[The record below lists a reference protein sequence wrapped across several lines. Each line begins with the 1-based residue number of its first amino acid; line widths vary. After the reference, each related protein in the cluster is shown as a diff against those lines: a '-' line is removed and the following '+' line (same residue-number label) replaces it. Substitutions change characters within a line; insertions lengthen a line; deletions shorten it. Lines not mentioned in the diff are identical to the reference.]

1 MSFCILR
8 IYEAKIHIEKQ
19 EAGELVI
26 FKAMKN
32 RLRNAIAIAI
42 LPQIALVL
50 WFRQHPGFIETWY
63 SKGVYLHISA
73 FFRRLYGWIPFSVG
87 DCLYALLLIYAIW
100 YLVRNRR
107 KIRLKPLEF
116 LRNATMVLSVGYFT
130 FHLMW
135 GLNYY
140 RERLYISLDLEEGYS
155 QEELR
160 ALTEQLVARTNEL
173 QLELTGDTLL
183 PVEVPYN
190 REGILLKTLEGY
202 ERLGGKYPSLRY
214 GHPSIK
220 KSLFSTLLTY
230 MGYGGYL
237 NPFTNEAQ
245 VNRKIPLFRY
255 PVICGHEIGHQL
267 GYSAENETNFIGYLV
282 TASNEDPYFRYAAYA
297 YAASYCLSEINVR
310 DPVASKRI
318 YAGFHKGVQRN
329 FMELEEFWK
338 GYENPMEPLFKNI
351 FNTFLRANNQME
363 GIRSYNRIVTLLVTY
378 HKKHPL

>member
-1 MSFCILR
+1 
-8 IYEAKIHIEKQ
+8 
-19 EAGELVI
+19 
-26 FKAMKN
+26 
-32 RLRNAIAIAI
+32 
-42 LPQIALVL
+42 
-50 WFRQHPGFIETWY
+50 
-63 SKGVYLHISA
+63 
-73 FFRRLYGWIPFSVG
+73 
-87 DCLYALLLIYAIW
+87 
-100 YLVRNRR
+100 
-107 KIRLKPLEF
+107 
-116 LRNATMVLSVGYFT
+116 MVLSVAYFT

-140 RERLYISLDLEEGYS
+140 REPLYISLDLEEGYS

-202 ERLGGKYPSLRY
+202 EKLGEKYPSLRY

-245 VNRKIPLFRY
+245 VNGKIPLFRY

-378 HKKHPL
+378 HKKQPL